1 MDGLD
6 RNATSGSAS
15 AVAVPP
21 GIHAGELRR
30 PPSRAGYPT
39 LGANR
44 ATPAS
49 LCPAVIAGW
58 QVRVLRWR
66 LPADCLQPRRA
77 VRAALD
83 RPLLRPF
90 PSSSRVLLVIPSLAV
105 RSGRRGRFHSLRGA
119 SIRRREAWR
128 VPVLWVEA
136 MEAGA
141 VTRVSVSRHAVMRT
155 CLGSGDRTRRSRAGC
170 RPRWPRPR
178 RAAPTTTAA
187 IQVSSYKTT
196 AVRVVHQTDGQG
208 YGPTG
213 AKGARSTSR
222 PATRSTTPRTTK
234 PRTST
239 GLRDTYPVYHAGR
252 PIAARSTS
260 RRRPWVAACEA
271 PRNTRDKSE
280 EFQRAELAASYAT
293 LNRMIAIWPPA
304 CRRRRRAIRPRPSVG
319 RPSSR
324 SRTGWRRRDSVVDLR
339 RQVRASRDITS
350 VEMAYEADRDTTQ
363 RELRQERDAQR
374 PQEQHAQHVQKPTQL
389 GGDPEVGTPV
399 ARPAAGGQTQ
409 TQQRR
414 SAWRRRPPRSPS
426 SDRAGS

>member
-1 MDGLD
+1 M
-6 RNATSGSAS
+6 TSAPTLSRAPAQPVGRLREVRAGVVVRS
-15 AVAVPP
+15 PP
-21 GIHAGELRR
+21 GARVQQRQPPHERAPAACRPMPRRSPRARPRRSDSRPAGPAAGTWPMSSGRSLCSWCQAPRRARADGRTRPECNKRERFPPLQCHPASTRASVRR
-30 PPSRAGYPT
+30 PSQPGGYPT

-66 LPADCLQPRRA
+66 LPADCLRPRRA

-119 SIRRREAWR
+119 SIRRRGSWR

-222 PATRSTTPRTTK
+222 PATRSTTPRATK

-239 GLRDTYPVYHAGR
+239 GLRDTYPVYH
-252 PIAARSTS
+252 
-260 RRRPWVAACEA
+260 V
-271 PRNTRDKSE
+271 SE
-280 EFQRAELAASYAT
+280 LNIAEL
-293 LNRMIAIWPPA
+293 
-304 CRRRRRAIRPRPSVG
+304 RPRTP
-319 RPSSR
+319 
-324 SRTGWRRRDSVVDLR
+324 
-339 RQVRASRDITS
+339 
-350 VEMAYEADRDTTQ
+350 
-363 RELRQERDAQR
+363 
-374 PQEQHAQHVQKPTQL
+374 PT
-389 GGDPEVGTPV
+389 
-399 ARPAAGGQTQ
+399 
-409 TQQRR
+409 
-414 SAWRRRPPRSPS
+414 S
-426 SDRAGS
+426 SDRAIEAQNTEFAEQLKVRGEAPREPDEAERAALVVPQGNR

>member
-15 AVAVPP
+15 RRCSATRHPRGRAFAAPQP
-21 GIHAGELRR
+21 G
-30 PPSRAGYPT
+30 GYRT

-66 LPADCLQPRRA
+66 LPADCLRPRLA
-77 VRAALD
+77 VRADLD

-252 PIAARSTS
+252 PDRGEVDEQAQALGRRLRGAPQHARQVGGVPARRARGQLRDAEPRDRHLATCVPPAAARDQATAERWAAHLEKPDGMAKARF
-260 RRRPWVAACEA
+260 RR
-271 PRNTRDKSE
+271 
-280 EFQRAELAASYAT
+280 
-293 LNRMIAIWPPA
+293 
-304 CRRRRRAIRPRPSVG
+304 
-319 RPSSR
+319 
-324 SRTGWRRRDSVVDLR
+324 
-339 RQVRASRDITS
+339 
-350 VEMAYEADRDTTQ
+350 
-363 RELRQERDAQR
+363 
-374 PQEQHAQHVQKPTQL
+374 
-389 GGDPEVGTPV
+389 
-399 ARPAAGGQTQ
+399 
-409 TQQRR
+409 
-414 SAWRRRPPRSPS
+414 
-426 SDRAGS
+426 